1 MADAALGN
9 EGTGSRSPL
18 SFLRESFPAV
28 VVITVVVAIIF
39 PMPTLLLD
47 VLLALNLVF
56 SLLVLFFSPSGG
68 GVAFGEGFYLP
79 SRAEVVL
86 QSGPAARLF
95 SKEKVFCGGCFY
107 FFLQVGS
114 VAFGEGFFSPSAGG
128 GFASRRVTFFVW
140 TKKVTKKSHSPRAL
154 RGSSSVAS

>member
-1 MADAALGN
+1 MLTFCRLKHDTMSGFIDIQVHGQQSSAG
-9 EGTGSRSPL
+9 
-18 SFLRESFPAV
+18 V
-28 VVITVVVAIIF
+28 VSGERF
-39 PMPTLLLD
+39 YL
-47 VLLALNLVF
+47 F
-56 SLLVLFFSPSGG
+56 LVLFFPLREGS
-68 GVAFGEGFYLP
+68 VVFGEGFFLP